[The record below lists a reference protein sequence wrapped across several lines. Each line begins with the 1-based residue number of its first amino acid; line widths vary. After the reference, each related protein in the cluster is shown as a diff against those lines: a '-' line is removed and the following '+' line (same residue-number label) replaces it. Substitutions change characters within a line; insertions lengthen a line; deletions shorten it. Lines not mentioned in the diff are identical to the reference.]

1 LCRSADLED
10 ASGGFTLIEA
20 IVALGV
26 MAAGLAAIGALA
38 NSNFRAT
45 LHAERHLAQIE
56 AARMILTGLPG
67 RRALPFGRFAGS
79 LDGYEWRIDSTAVA
93 TGARTAD
100 GSAWTPQGI
109 ALLVRS
115 PSGGT
120 IEIDTIRLHRQA
132 KP

>member
-10 ASGGFTLIEA
+10 ANGGFTLIEA

-38 NSNFRAT
+38 YSNLRAT

-67 RRALPFGRFAGS
+67 RRALPFGRFTGS
-79 LDGYEWRIDSTAVA
+79 LDGHEWRIDSTAVA
-93 TGARTAD
+93 TGVRTAD

-120 IEIDTIRLHRQA
+120 IEIDTIRLRRQA